1 MTVTEFRNDYILGFG
16 YDKKSKKKKFRL
28 VVLYRE
34 SMNIANEVLEND
46 NNTCFQQ
53 FLAGK
58 DLNKAILKFKTDA
71 IEEILIYFKVKDY
84 NLSENEINKYF
95 E

>member
-16 YDKKSKKKKFRL
+16 YDKKSKTKKFRL

>member
-16 YDKKSKKKKFRL
+16 YDKKSKAKKFRL
-28 VVLYRE
+28 VALYRE

-46 NNTCFQQ
+46 NNTCFKQ
-53 FLAGK
+53 FLEGK
-58 DLNKAILKFKTDA
+58 DINKAILKFKTDA
-71 IEEILIYFKVKDY
+71 IEELLVHYKVIDY
-84 NLSENEINKYF
+84 NLSESEINKYF

>member
-16 YDKKSKKKKFRL
+16 YDKNSKAKKFRL

-34 SMNIANEVLEND
+34 SMNIANEILEND
-46 NNTCFQQ
+46 NNTCFKQ
-53 FLAGK
+53 FLEGK

-71 IEEILIYFKVKDY
+71 IEEILDHHKVTNY
-84 NLSENEINKYF
+84 NLSESEINKYF

>member
-1 MTVTEFRNDYILGFG
+1 MTVKEFKNDYILGFG
-16 YDKKSKKKKFRL
+16 YDKTSKAKKFRL
-28 VVLYRE
+28 IVLYRE

-46 NNTCFQQ
+46 NNTCFKQ
-53 FLAGK
+53 FLEGK

-71 IEEILIYFKVKDY
+71 VEEILLHYKVADY
-84 NLSENEINKYF
+84 NLSESEINKYF

>member
-1 MTVTEFRNDYILGFG
+1 MTVEEFRNDYILGFG
-16 YDKKSKKKKFRL
+16 YDKTSKAKKFRL

-46 NNTCFQQ
+46 NNTCFKQ
-53 FLAGK
+53 FLEGK
-58 DLNKAILKFKTDA
+58 DINKAILKFKTDA
-71 IEEILIYFKVKDY
+71 IEELLVHYKVTDY
-84 NLSENEINKYF
+84 NLSESEINKYF

>member
-1 MTVTEFRNDYILGFG
+1 MTVSEFRKDYILGFG
-16 YDKKSKKKKFRL
+16 YDKKSKAKKFRL

-34 SMNIANEVLEND
+34 SMNIANEVLENG

-58 DLNKAILKFKTDA
+58 DLNKAILKFKIDA
-71 IEEILIYFKVKDY
+71 IEEILEYHKVTDY
-84 NLSENEINKYF
+84 NLSEPEINKYF

>member
-1 MTVTEFRNDYILGFG
+1 MTVLEFRNDYILGFG
-16 YDKKSKKKKFRL
+16 YDKTSKEKKFRL

-34 SMNIANEVLEND
+34 SMNIANEVLENGD
-46 NNTCFQQ
+46 NTCFKQ

-58 DLNKAILKFKTDA
+58 DINKAILKFKTDA
-71 IEEILIYFKVKDY
+71 IQEILEYHKVTDY
-84 NLSENEINKYF
+84 NLSEPEINKYF